1 MQDRKW
7 NAKILKPESLTPLV
21 QLLSYEVVEFSFTE
35 THNDIEHKIRK
46 KKKKKTLFFSS
57 SSSTATK
64 WRAEQICIFFQ
75 KETTKNRTGKRAI
88 ISAKQK
94 IRNSRKH
101 PVGS

>member
-7 NAKILKPESLTPLV
+7 NAQILKPESLTPLV

-64 WRAEQICIFFQ
+64 WRAEQICNFFF
-75 KETTKNRTGKRAI
+75 KR
-88 ISAKQK
+88 KQLK
-94 IRNSRKH
+94 IEREREQLFQPNKK
-101 PVGS
+101 

>member
-7 NAKILKPESLTPLV
+7 NAKILKPKPSPKLPNFNC
-21 QLLSYEVVEFSFTE
+21 EVVEFSFTE
-35 THNDIEHKIRK
+35 THNDVEHKIRK

-75 KETTKNRTGKRAI
+75 KETAKNRTGKRAI